1 MNTIEVTQV
10 SSNEIQQLQKI
21 GKQTFSET
29 FSSVNSDENMTK
41 YLDEGFSVE
50 KLSAELADK
59 NAQFYFAKLNNEII
73 GYLKL
78 NFGLSQTELK
88 DDKALEIERIYVIN
102 EFHGKKVGQI
112 LYDKAI
118 EIAKQKKVNY
128 VWLGV
133 WEKNER
139 AINFYT
145 KNGFIEFD
153 KHIFKLGNDEQTDIM
168 MKKSI
173 PSIDIQPVLETE
185 TILLTPVQEKD
196 FESLYTA
203 ASDPKIWEQHPNK
216 DRWEKEIFKTFFEG
230 AIQSK
235 GAFLIIDK
243 NNDSVIGST
252 RFYDYNEQE
261 KSIHIG
267 YTFYTTQC
275 WGKGIN
281 SSVKTL
287 MLNYIFEFVS
297 KVFFHIG
304 AENIRSQIAISRLGA
319 VKIGEQEVN
328 YFGEKPTL
336 NFLYEITKE
345 NWKNRK
351 VAAKKLME

>member
-1 MNTIEVTQV
+1 MDTIIVTQV
-10 SSNEIQQLQKI
+10 SNNEIEQLQKI
-21 GKQTFSET
+21 GRQTFSET

-41 YLDEGFSVE
+41 YLEEGFSVE
-50 KLSAELADK
+50 KLTDELADE

-78 NFGLSQTELK
+78 NFGPSQTELK

-112 LYDKAI
+112 LYNKAI
-118 EIAKQKKVNY
+118 EIAKEKKVNY

-133 WEKNER
+133 WENNER
-139 AINFYT
+139 AIKFYT
-145 KNGFIEFD
+145 KNGFVEFD
-153 KHIFKLGNDEQTDIM
+153 KHIFKLGNEEQTDIM
-168 MKKSI
+168 MKKNIASVN
-173 PSIDIQPVLETE
+173 IQPVLETE
-185 TILLTPVQEKD
+185 TILLRPIQEKD

-203 ASDPKIWEQHPNK
+203 ASNPKIWEQHPNK
-216 DRWEKEIFKTFFEG
+216 DRWKKEIFKTFFEG

-243 NNDSVIGST
+243 NNNSVIGST
-252 RFYDYNEQE
+252 RFFDYKEQE
-261 KSIHIG
+261 KSIQIG
-267 YTFYTTQC
+267 YTFYKTQC

-281 SSVKTL
+281 SLVKTL
-287 MLNYIFEFVS
+287 LLDYIFDFVS
-297 KVFFHIG
+297 KVYFQIG

-319 VKIGEQEVN
+319 VKISEQEVSF
-328 YFGEKPTL
+328 FGEKPVL
-336 NFLYEITKE
+336 HFLYEITNE

-351 VAAKKLME
+351 SNC